1 MASINKVILI
11 GNAGRDAES
20 RTFPNGDMVTNVSI
34 ATTETWKDKQT
45 GEKKEM
51 TEWVRISFFGKLAEI
66 CGQYL
71 KKGSQVYVEGS
82 MRTRKW
88 TDKDGQER
96 YTTEIRGDVMRILGS
111 KDSQSS
117 GGNYDS
123 GGDQD
128 ARPPRQPRQPGTATG
143 GFHDLGDDIPFA
155 PINKRGALS
164 HVM

>member
-1 MASINKVILI
+1 MASVNKCIFI
-11 GNAGRDAES
+11 GNLGRDPEMKYTASGEAICN
-20 RTFPNGDMVTNVSI
+20 FSI
-34 ATTETWKDKQT
+34 ACTESWKDKQT

-111 KDSQSS
+111 KGSQSS